1 MSKSITSLIAIENIR
16 IGTNNGR
23 VRTLVIDSLLFLDI
37 VIEEVIEEIKT
48 MLKRE
53 SVRRI
58 FIENRYDKLMFKIT
72 KMIGEKIKNKIS
84 KLR

>member
-37 VIEEVIEEIKT
+37 VIDDVIEEIKT
-48 MLKRE
+48 ILKRE
-53 SVRRI
+53 RASRI
-58 FIENRYDKLMFKIT
+58 FIENKYEKLIFKIS
-72 KMIGEKIKNKIS
+72 KMIGENIKNKIN

>member
-37 VIEEVIEEIKT
+37 VIDDVIEEIKT
-48 MLKRE
+48 ILKRE
-53 SVRRI
+53 RASRM
-58 FIENRYDKLMFKIT
+58 FIENKYEKLIFKIS
-72 KMIGEKIKNKIS
+72 KMIGENIKNKIN